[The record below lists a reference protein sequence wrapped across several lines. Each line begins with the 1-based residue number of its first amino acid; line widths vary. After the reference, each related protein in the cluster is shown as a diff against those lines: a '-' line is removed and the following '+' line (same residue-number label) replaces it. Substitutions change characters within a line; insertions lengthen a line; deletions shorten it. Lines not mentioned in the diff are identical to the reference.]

1 MESERYNQ
9 FDFLK
14 KRLSSSDPTEGE
26 LLTFDPFMTQMALSM
41 KRGTDKVLDKINTK
55 QFFNLSKKI
64 QCYAYTAFDGKD
76 VSDFWKKSKSSAKK
90 ENKEII
96 NMIMKVLD
104 CSHSTAV
111 SYIQYELLDMN
122 EIEEIYISVYEPESI
137 KFRAVKGKK

>member
-1 MESERYNQ
+1 MESERYNP

-104 CSHSTAV
+104 CSHSTAL
-111 SYIQYELLDMN
+111 SYVQYELLDMN
-122 EIEEIYISVYEPESI
+122 EIEEIYISIYEPESI
-137 KFRAVKGKK
+137 KFRTLKGKK

>member
-1 MESERYNQ
+1 MESERYNP
-9 FDFLK
+9 FEFLK

-76 VSDFWKKSKSSAKK
+76 VCDFWKKSKSSAKK

-104 CSHSTAV
+104 CSHTTAV

-122 EIEEIYISVYEPESI
+122 EIEEIYITIYEPESI